1 MRFRS
6 ISKLLSAQEV
16 VNAKDR
22 DVVVLKSEVKAL
34 NESKAE
40 LRLLSVIAYY
50 PPLILF
56 LMLS

>member
-40 LRLLSVIAYY
+40 LRLLSVIA
-50 PPLILF
+50 
-56 LMLS
+56 